1 MTEVLS
7 KSLPILFSTNT
18 MKFINPK
25 TDYAFKKIFGS
36 DQSQNILI
44 SFLNAIVYQGETF
57 ITSLE
62 IISTF
67 FNCIATVSDRHS
79 CKPLWK
85 PPFMIQ

>member
-1 MTEVLS
+1 
-7 KSLPILFSTNT
+7 

-36 DQSQNILI
+36 DQSQDILI

-62 IISTF
+62 IIDPYAPGQNF
-67 FNCIATVSDRHS
+67 WFKNH
-79 CKPLWK
+79 L
-85 PPFMIQ
+85 F

>member
-1 MTEVLS
+1 
-7 KSLPILFSTNT
+7 

-36 DQSQNILI
+36 DQSQDILI